1 MNLSEFELRMS
12 VLIRLFLLP
21 LELDSATPTSQL
33 NLSVVLSD
41 YPTILQLFYFLQT
54 YPKVCVI

>member
-21 LELDSATPTSQL
+21 LELDSATPSQL